1 MDALLQVKHLSFGYG
16 SKVIL
21 RDVSFEAPPR
31 GILAL
36 MGPSGV
42 GKSSLL
48 RAIGRWNDAQP
59 IFWAR
64 GEIWLEG
71 VSLLDFEPVAWIQQ
85 RVPMLG
91 QKARLYAGSV
101 LDNITAET
109 AASGALSRAER
120 EQLAYQALEPLG
132 LWHEFGSQLDN
143 AVMNLS
149 MGGHKKLLLAR
160 MVTPEA
166 RCLLVDEPCQDVS
179 LAEET
184 DLMAVLSRVAKQRLV
199 ILITHNKQQA
209 KQLSDI
215 VCFIS
220 GDRMVEFTPTDIFFE
235 QPLTELGQEFL
246 RSGSSW
252 PTREEETPAAAPE
265 PPAEPALGFP
275 PEFHWIIMG
284 RLGGMQ
290 YPGLLG
296 DVDRDLGALRRL
308 GVQVLMNLT
317 ETPFDA
323 ARLEAFGL
331 QGEHHPIRDMSVPT
345 LSQAKGICSRIDAL
359 IAQQQPVVL
368 HCKAGLGR
376 TGTLLACALA
386 YRGMDAARAIEAV
399 RTIKPGYIQTDEQL
413 AFVAKFDQ
421 HLKGERG
428 ASPQLTFLT

>member
-1 MDALLQVKHLSFGYG
+1 MYALLQIKHLSIGYDA
-16 SKVIL
+16 KVIL
-21 RDVSFEAPPR
+21 RDVSFEAPPC
-31 GILAL
+31 GIIAL

-48 RAIGRWNDAQP
+48 RSLGRWNDAQP

-71 VSLLDFEPVAWIQQ
+71 VEVLDVEPVAGIQQ
-85 RVPMLG
+85 RIPLLA

-101 LDNITAET
+101 LDNVIAET

-120 EQLAYQALEPLG
+120 EQLAYLALEPLG
-132 LWHEFGSQLDN
+132 LWEEFGSQLDN

-160 MVTPEA
+160 MLTPEA

-179 LAEET
+179 LAEEA

-209 KQLSDI
+209 KQLSDM

-220 GDRMVEFTPTDIFFE
+220 GDRLVEFTPTDIFFE

-252 PTREEETPAAAPE
+252 PTREEEPSPTAAPE

-323 ARLEAFGL
+323 ARLEAFEL
-331 QGEHHPIRDMSVPT
+331 QGEHHPIQDMSVPT
-345 LSQAKGICSRIDAL
+345 LSQAKVICSRIDAL
-359 IAQQQPVVL
+359 IEQEQPVVL

-376 TGTLLACALA
+376 TGTLLACALVH
-386 YRGMDAARAIEAV
+386 RGMDAARAIEAV

-413 AFVAKFDQ
+413 AFVATFDQ
-421 HLKGERG
+421 HLKGKRG
-428 ASPQLTFLT
+428 RRGD